1 MKILLV
7 ESGLEGSIPATVR
20 EFLSNHDID
29 VQVINPEEAGR
40 LTSFKTNEVQQ
51 LLSVLPETLS
61 HSPVVM
67 NRAQRRKLK
76 RRKR

>member
-1 MKILLV
+1 MKLLLV

-40 LTSFKTNEVQQ
+40 LTSFKSNEVQQ
-51 LLSVLPETLS
+51 LLSVLPRTLAQP
-61 HSPVVM
+61 PVEL

-76 RRKR
+76 RRKL